1 MLEAAVTAPFV
12 VPVSTA
18 SFTALCNWSTSS
30 LTCVESL
37 SIASFACWPASV
49 FGLPRLFRSSA
60 NVLVADLIS
69 LVVFFRSPFVRLPL
83 LSDSPAVLTEFDQ
96 VVIEEQRLS
105 AQSCGDGEELLEEPP
120 QPATSRAASAMGT
133 SASFMRQLS
142 QLPVGPA
149 SPSPY

>member
-1 MLEAAVTAPFV
+1 MLEAAVTALFV

-49 FGLPRLFRSSA
+49 SGLPRLFNSSA
-60 NVLVADLIS
+60 NWLVADLIS
-69 LVVFFRSPFVRLPL
+69 LVVFLRSPFERLPL

-96 VVIEEQRLS
+96 VVIAEQRPS
-105 AQSCGDGEELLEEPP
+105 AQSFGDGSELLEDEPPP
-120 QPATSRAASAMGT
+120 QPATSTTASASGA
-133 SASFMRQLS
+133 SASFMRTTLLS
-142 QLPVGPA
+142 
-149 SPSPY
+149 